1 MKGAR
6 WKWQDST
13 EQCALYAKMNR
24 VAGGQDGALS
34 ATLRSGSLE
43 VLMFRTKMY
52 WQRSVRDDCSPLAA
66 LDQFQL
72 ALTALYF
79 LEPLINPQRK

>member
-1 MKGAR
+1 MKMAGLSRAAYSVC
-6 WKWQDST
+6 QD
-13 EQCALYAKMNR
+13 EQGCW
-24 VAGGQDGALS
+24 
-34 ATLRSGSLE
+34 RSGWRAVCHTEEWELK
-43 VLMFRTKMY
+43 VLMFRTKIY
-52 WQRSVRDDCSPLAA
+52 WQNSVRDDCSPLAA